1 MNKKRVLHLLGVF
14 LLVLG
19 LAACGS
25 SMPSTQTGATNT
37 DRLNAN
43 YANALSIESQLVLGT
58 LKLEST
64 DQAVDTATATK
75 LIPLYS
81 LLQQMTTS
89 GASAQAEFDAVLEQI
104 QGTMTPGQIHA
115 IAAMKLTQTDLNN
128 YMGQSGQVSQRQS
141 GTPAASS
148 SGGAVPVGPGADG
161 GMPPVGADGGP
172 GGGGIGSTGGAGSNL
187 NQNQI
192 ATLQAQKT
200 GTSGFGGTGTP
211 ASLINQLIQV
221 LQKKSES
228 ITPTA

>member
-14 LLVLG
+14 LLALG

-25 SMPSTQTGATNT
+25 SRPSTQTGATNT

-43 YANALSIESQLVLGT
+43 YADALSIESQLVLGT

-64 DQAVDTATATK
+64 DQAVDAAAATK

-104 QGTMTPGQIHA
+104 QGTMTSGQIHA
-115 IAAMKLTQTDLNN
+115 IAAMKLTQTDLAD
-128 YMGQSGQVSQRQS
+128 YLGQSGQASQRQS

-148 SGGAVPVGPGADG
+148 SGGAVPIGPGADG

-200 GTSGFGGTGTP
+200 GTSGFGGAATP
-211 ASLINQLIQV
+211 AYLINQLIQV
-221 LQKKSES
+221 LQKKTES